1 METALFLLQVKELY
15 FFSFIKLD
23 SDVISLEKKKKLSGL
38 KKKLRDFS
46 GGLVVNN
53 PPSSTGDT
61 GLTPGQGT
69 RIPHA
74 LKRVSPGATIEETH
88 LHGSE
93 DPLHF
98 NQSINTLFKF
108 ENHYFQLNMA
118 GCTHTLIC
126 VSSN

>member
-1 METALFLLQVKELY
+1 MKKDGGWKSSEDSSRRIMLGLPWQ
-15 FFSFIKLD
+15 FSAEGA
-23 SDVISLEKKKKLSGL
+23 SLIH
-38 KKKLRDFS
+38 
-46 GGLVVNN
+46 
-53 PPSSTGDT
+53 
-61 GLTPGQGT
+61 GQGT

-74 LKRVSPGATIEETH
+74 LKRVSPGATIEEMH
-88 LHGSE
+88 LHGNE